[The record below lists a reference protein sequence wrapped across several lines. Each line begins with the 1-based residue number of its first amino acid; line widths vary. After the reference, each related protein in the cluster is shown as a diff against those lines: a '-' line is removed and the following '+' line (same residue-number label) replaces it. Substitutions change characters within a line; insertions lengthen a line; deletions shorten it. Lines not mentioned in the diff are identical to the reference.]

1 MKTNLIGLDAEK
13 AENLSAKLN
22 TLLANYQ
29 LFYQNLR
36 ALHWNVRGREFFELH
51 VKFEEFYTEAQE
63 HVDQIAERILTLGE
77 TPLHNFSAYLAA
89 AEIKEAKGITNGE
102 EGVRIV
108 LENFKTLLQHE
119 RQILEL
125 AGDAGDEGSV
135 TLMSDLITLQE
146 KHSWMLGAWLG

>member
-1 MKTNLIGLDAEK
+1 MKTNLIGLDAQK

-77 TPLHNFSAYLAA
+77 TPLHNFSAYLEA
-89 AEIKEAKGITNGE
+89 AEIKETKGVTNGE

>member
-1 MKTNLIGLDAEK
+1 MKTNLIGLDAQK

-77 TPLHNFSAYLAA
+77 TPLHNFSAYLEA
-89 AEIKEAKGITNGE
+89 AEIKEAKGVTNGE

-125 AGDAGDEGSV
+125 AGDTGDEGSV